1 MKSTRFNFGRAL
13 LTLCAI
19 FFVSFSFISCQQ
31 EDDEKT
37 FNPSDPVAVKQITNL
52 AGTWTSAWGEVY
64 IITDSTFVSQG
75 SYEGNNIR
83 VVKISDNSG
92 YIYMEYTKAD
102 EFTSEDK
109 SSDSTWIS
117 TTWPSAGYYRYS
129 TTAPDVGK
137 WYAIL
142 YTDLTANSV
151 KIAGAYG
158 TKSSTAT
165 LDEAIEEF
173 TVANG
178 YFGGYSECS
187 K

>member
-1 MKSTRFNFGRAL
+1 MKSSRFNFGRAL
-13 LTLCAI
+13 SLLCAI

-52 AGTWTSAWGEVY
+52 AGIWTSAWGEVY

-83 VVKISDNSG
+83 VVKISDDSG
-92 YIYMEYTKAD
+92 YIYIKYTKSY
-102 EFTSEDK
+102 EFTTEDK

-142 YTDLTANSV
+142 YTDLTANHIN
-151 KIAGAYG
+151 IAGAYG
-158 TKSSTAT
+158 TKSSTDT

-173 TVANG
+173 TVENG